1 MYLSR
6 VVEPEVGNVLQILS
20 ILVVLVVTTQTTH
33 LVSGQDWTASVEC
46 LLITQSSQVQVVP
59 VQSTAPPGGDSQ
71 AQQGEDC
78 GSPRHDVIEV
88 EEEGGGPVLV
98 HQQPGLVVLVGV
110 EVVNVGLIVAS
121 DTVGNNLQRLSKFC
135 AEVNR

>member
-1 MYLSR
+1 MSCKYS
-6 VVEPEVGNVLQILS
+6 Q
-20 ILVVLVVTTQTTH
+20 VVLVLTVVTTH
-33 LVSGQDWTASVEC
+33 LVTGQHWTASVEC
-46 LLITQSSQVQVVP
+46 LLVSQSSQVQVVP
-59 VQSTAPPGGDSQ
+59 VQSTALSGGDREP
-71 AQQGEDC
+71 QQGEDC

-98 HQQPGLVVLVGV
+98 HQQPRLVVVVGV